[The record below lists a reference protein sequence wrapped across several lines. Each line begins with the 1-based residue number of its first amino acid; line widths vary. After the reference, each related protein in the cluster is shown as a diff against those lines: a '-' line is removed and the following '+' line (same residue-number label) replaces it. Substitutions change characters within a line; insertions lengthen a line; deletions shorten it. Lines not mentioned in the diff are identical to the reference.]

1 MSNWFWSVCLGKRT
15 GGEALNQP
23 KETLLSVSLYMP
35 MVPPSKQSHSKCG
48 FTAPMWYAWVWQEDH
63 SPYTGWTRC
72 RSQERT
78 WEATVVSRHETKKLP
93 AGSKMRVA
101 FLTLAMQH
109 RTESSPLFPR
119 FHVFAPVRTSVDLVA
134 GWQGGGFRCLCCTIV
149 QLFVDTS
156 ACDLSMMA
164 IRTRVYIVRTYPL
177 FVLWF
182 CGVLGVSPREKK
194 KKRFNYYSNLYWL
207 IRYRAVPVRKIFQ
220 W

>member
-1 MSNWFWSVCLGKRT
+1 MLEYGRKTIART
-15 GGEALNQP
+15 LAGQDADRR
-23 KETLLSVSLYMP
+23 KEPEKL
-35 MVPPSKQSHSKCG
+35 
-48 FTAPMWYAWVWQEDH
+48 
-63 SPYTGWTRC
+63 
-72 RSQERT
+72 
-78 WEATVVSRHETKKLP
+78 VSRHEKKKLP

-177 FVLWF
+177 FVL
-182 CGVLGVSPREKK
+182 
-194 KKRFNYYSNLYWL
+194 
-207 IRYRAVPVRKIFQ
+207 
-220 W
+220 